1 MPLETIIAGVMM
13 ASLVLYALLGG
24 ADYGGGVWDLFA
36 FGRRARE
43 QRALIAEAIS
53 PVWEANH
60 VWLILLV
67 VVLFTAFPPAFA
79 AIATALHVPITLLLI
94 GIVLRGTAFTFRT
107 YDLQRDDVQRRWSLV
122 FSIASIITPILLG
135 TTLGAI
141 ASGTIRVENGN
152 VTSGFFS
159 SWLAPF
165 PLAVGFFALALFAFL
180 AAVYLTVE
188 AEGRRT
194 GEATQRGQTDEAD
207 GGRPGVDPRGETAGK
222 EDRGAGEVKQRRV
235 TAAAER
241 GELQEDFR
249 LRALV
254 AGVVVGLLALT
265 VFVLA
270 KTGAPTVRAGI
281 SRTWWALGLH
291 LFTAIFATGAF
302 VTLWTRR
309 YRAARVC
316 AAAQVTLILLGWAFA
331 QFPHLVEPDIT
342 LTSAAAPQITLQLL
356 LGALAAGAILL
367 FPSYYYLFRIFKA
380 E

>member
-1 MPLETIIAGVMM
+1 MPLETIIAGVMV

-60 VWLILLV
+60 VWLILV
-67 VVLFTAFPPAFA
+67 IVILFTAFPPAFA
-79 AIATALHVPITLLLI
+79 AIATALHVPLTLLLI
-94 GIVLRGTAFTFRT
+94 GIVLRGTAFTFRS
-107 YDLQRDDVQRRWSLV
+107 YDVQRDDVQRRWSLV

-141 ASGTIRVENGN
+141 ASGTIRVENGT

-188 AEGRRT
+188 AEGR
-194 GEATQRGQTDEAD
+194 
-207 GGRPGVDPRGETAGK
+207 
-222 EDRGAGEVKQRRV
+222 
-235 TAAAER
+235 

-254 AGVVVGLLALT
+254 AGVVVGLLSLT

-270 KTGAPTVRAGI
+270 KTGAPTVREGI

-291 LFTAIFATGAF
+291 VFTAIFATSAF

-309 YRAARVC
+309 YRVARVC
-316 AAAQVTLILLGWAFA
+316 VAAQVTLILLGWAFA

-342 LTSAAAPQITLQLL
+342 ITSAAAPQITLQLL

>member
-1 MPLETIIAGVMM
+1 LPLETIIAGVMV

-36 FGRRARE
+36 SGPRARA
-43 QRALIAEAIS
+43 QRTLIAEAIS

-60 VWLILLV
+60 VWLILV
-67 VVLFTAFPPAFA
+67 VVILFTAFPPAFA
-79 AIATALHVPITLLLI
+79 TIATALHIPITLLLI

-107 YDLQRDDVQRRWSLV
+107 YDVQRDDVQRRWSLV

-141 ASGTIRVENGN
+141 ASGTIRSESGA
-152 VTSGFFS
+152 VTSGFFR

-165 PLAVGFFALALFAFL
+165 PFAVGFFALALFAFL

-188 AEGRRT
+188 AR
-194 GEATQRGQTDEAD
+194 
-207 GGRPGVDPRGETAGK
+207 
-222 EDRGAGEVKQRRV
+222 
-235 TAAAER
+235 ER
-241 GELQEDFR
+241 ELQEDFR
-249 LRALV
+249 MRALFS
-254 AGVVVGLLALT
+254 GVVVGLLALT
-265 VFVLA
+265 VFILA
-270 KTGAPTVRAGI
+270 KSGAPTVRAGI

-291 LFTAIFATGAF
+291 LFTAIFAIGAF

-309 YRAARVC
+309 YRLARIC

-342 LTSAAAPQITLQLL
+342 ISSAAAPQVVLELL